1 MRDDRQRL
9 DKWLWFARFA
19 RTRPAAVRLVED
31 GHVRIASKRVEN
43 PALGVKPG
51 DVLTLALPHATLVVR
66 VTAFGGEADFTYP
79 PRPANRREP
88 WNIEHV
94 VKVRYGSTAT
104 PMLGMDMSGM
114 DMGDGADDAR
124 VQDRGQPAPTV
135 GDAARSLLRGLGGLR
150 RRN

>member
-43 PALGVKPG
+43 SALGVKPG

-66 VTAFGGEADFTYP
+66 VTAFAERRGSYEQAQMLYEVLNGGE
-79 PRPANRREP
+79 R
-88 WNIEHV
+88 
-94 VKVRYGSTAT
+94 
-104 PMLGMDMSGM
+104 
-114 DMGDGADDAR
+114 GD
-124 VQDRGQPAPTV
+124 
-135 GDAARSLLRGLGGLR
+135 RSLAPEQPKG
-150 RRN
+150 